1 MVAWSVVASATGYR
15 VARATA
21 ADGPYATAADFDV
34 ATATSTKA
42 SGITNVYFVDAQR
55 QSIGYIEVL
64 SDTVTTG
71 PRRYYRITAYN
82 AAGDAAPSAVVCG
95 TPPPIATC

>member
-1 MVAWSVVASATGYR
+1 MVAWSVVALATGYR
-15 VARATA
+15 VSRATA

-34 ATATSTKA
+34 ATGSSTKA
-42 SGITNVYFVDAQR
+42 SGVTNVYFASA

-71 PRRYYRITAYN
+71 PRRYYRVTAYN